1 MSHDRAPDD
10 LLQLERFLP
19 YRLSVLAN
27 TVSATIASAYA
38 SQHDLTIPEW
48 RVMAVLAH
56 EPGLSAA
63 EVAERTAMDKVAVS
77 RAVSRLMQRGRVAR
91 RQAEDDRRRSSLLL
105 TPTGLDV
112 YRQVSPVALAY
123 EGRLLG
129 SLTDEERR
137 SLDSAMERLLHRARE
152 LAAESIIGSSPTSPR
167 PRTGPQPAGQAGS
180 RER

>member
-1 MSHDRAPDD
+1 MPHDRAPDD

-38 SQHDLTIPEW
+38 GEHDLTIPEW
-48 RVMAVLAH
+48 RVVAVLAH

-77 RAVSRLMQRGRVAR
+77 RAVSRLLQRGRIAR
-91 RQAEDDRRRSSLLL
+91 RQAQDDRRRSSLQL
-105 TPTGLDV
+105 TPAGLGV

-129 SLTDEERR
+129 CLSDEERR
-137 SLDSAMERLLHRARE
+137 SLDGALGRLLQRARE
-152 LAAESIIGSSPTSPR
+152 LAAESIIGPPPTSPR
-167 PRTGPQPAGQAGS
+167 PRTAPHPAGRAGT